1 VTEPVII
8 VPGYTPSTATRPM
21 RLHPR
26 AVARVRRA
34 LVVAKAR
41 KIGWII
47 VSGGAV
53 HPPGTP
59 FVEADEMAVELI
71 RRGWPKD
78 RIVREP
84 KARHTY
90 TNLRNCG
97 RLMRERGWATARVVT
112 GLSHALYMGFPSLS
126 RFEEVTLQNLGYAPG
141 KLSLVG
147 PGQLLFAPSDEVQRP
162 GKDPLDR

>member
-1 VTEPVII
+1 MSESAII
-8 VPGYTPSTATRPM
+8 VPGYTPSIATRPV

-26 AVARVRRA
+26 AAARVRKA
-34 LVVAKAR
+34 IAVAKAR
-41 KIGWII
+41 SIDWII

-71 RRGWPKD
+71 RGGWRKD

-97 RLMRERGWATARVVT
+97 RIMLDRDWATARVVT
-112 GLSHALYMGFPSLS
+112 GLIHALYMGFPSLS
-126 RFEEVTLQNLGYAPG
+126 QFEEVTLQNLGYAPG
-141 KLSLVG
+141 TLSLVG
-147 PGQLLFAPSDEVQRP
+147 PGQLLFAPSDAVRRP